1 MTKKYKHHDL
11 IKILVIL
18 GGVVGILEGI
28 SIILS
33 MAGSGIPYLGT
44 YRIIRFEPIISAIVC
59 LVGAVLALVCGLKPD
74 DPIPFHWLM
83 FLIFAIWLIIFGA
96 LFGGVLCLIAF
107 LIGLIDELS

>member
-1 MTKKYKHHDL
+1 MTKKYRHYDL
-11 IKILVIL
+11 IKILVVL

-33 MAGSGIPYLGT
+33 YAGAGIPYLGT
-44 YRIIRFEPIISAIVC
+44 YRVITFEPIVSAIIC
-59 LVGAVLALVCGLKPD
+59 LVGAVLALICGLRPD
-74 DPIPFHWLM
+74 DPFPFHWLM

-107 LIGLIDELS
+107 LIGLIDDLS